1 MITAFAA
8 AMFAAG
14 LAASAMPP
22 TAGTIQNRQAP
33 GDEAPRP
40 LGIVAGLHRDLVVS
54 PGESTSIV
62 VVWDGDAVVAG
73 TANAVI
79 AINGNARLLGS
90 ARVGRVFV
98 ARGLAE
104 LEDGSFVA
112 GDVQLVDAAVRLR
125 PGATLEGEVLQSR
138 WSRVA
143 RGLRTFGIIVG
154 VGISLAV
161 LLGAFTA
168 LAVAPVAMRRAGEAL
183 RGEVGMTILC
193 TGLVWLVIP
202 WLALELAATVVGLPI
217 GLGYWIFVLP
227 TLGFIGYLVSGV
239 ALGDALLRNRRG
251 SVEPP
256 HPYLTA
262 ALGIGLLLALG
273 LIPILGIIVSALAA
287 MVGSGA
293 VVLAAGKPVER
304 GAGPKRLPRPA
315 RPTEVTVSRE

>member
-1 MITAFAA
+1 MTTAFAA
-8 AMFAAG
+8 AIFAAG

-22 TAGTIQNRQAP
+22 AAGTFQNRQAP

-40 LGIVAGLHRDLVVS
+40 LGIVAGLHRDLVLS
-54 PGESTSIV
+54 AGESTSIV

-73 TANAVI
+73 TADAVI

-90 ARVGRVFV
+90 ARVGRLFV

-112 GDVQLVDAAVRLR
+112 GDVQLVDAAVRLT
-125 PGATLEGEVLQSR
+125 PGATLGGEVLQSR

-143 RGLRTFGIIVG
+143 RGLRAFGIIVG

-161 LLGAFTA
+161 LLGALIA
-168 LAVAPVAMRRAGEAL
+168 LAVAPVGMRRAGEAL
-183 RGEVGMTILC
+183 RNEVGMTILC
-193 TGLVWLVIP
+193 TGLVWLLIP
-202 WLALELAATVVGLPI
+202 WLALELAATIVGLPI

-239 ALGDALLRNRRG
+239 ALGDALLGNRRG
-251 SVEPP
+251 RVQPA
-256 HPYLTA
+256 HPFFSA
-262 ALGIGLLLALG
+262 ALGIGLLLALA
-273 LIPILGIIVSALAA
+273 LVPIVGMIVSGIAA

-293 VVLAAGKPVER
+293 VVLAAGKPIER
-304 GAGPKRLPRPA
+304 RAGPKRLPRPA
-315 RPTEVTVSRE
+315 RPTEVAVSRE